1 MRVRTEAKRSD
12 IVDIAAT
19 VFLEQGFA
27 RASMSEIAAR
37 LGGSKTTL
45 YGYFRSKEEL
55 FVEVVVA
62 EALKELLPAFEEID
76 ENAADL
82 RDALVPVGEKLV
94 TFLLT
99 PDAIAAHRMVMSEA
113 GRSNIGQLYYSNGR
127 QRGLGYLAA
136 FLERASKIG
145 KIRPCDFTIAATL
158 PANGGAGD
166 TLSLATSS
174 STEFGDSTTAS
185 NGTPILSLALEPSPS
200 EIAFTNS
207 GQSISTTVTSP
218 SKLGGG
224 TYTMELRENNQIIE
238 TITQITPTQNA
249 ITFNIYPISGTLDLS
264 EYVAII
270 YKN

>member
-12 IVDIAAT
+12 ILDIAAG

-27 RASMSEIAAR
+27 RTSMSEIAAR

-76 ENAADL
+76 ENAANL

-99 PDAIAAHRMVMSEA
+99 PGAIAAHRMVMSEA
-113 GRSNIGQLYYSNGR
+113 GRSNFGQLYYSNGR
-127 QRGLGYLAA
+127 QRGLGYLSA

-145 KIRPCDFTIAATL
+145 KIRPCDFVIAATHLVALIESELL
-158 PANGGAGD
+158 PPVQFGLARPAPSRLEIRQSVERAVD
-166 TLSLATSS
+166 VFLSAY
-174 STEFGDSTTAS
+174 
-185 NGTPILSLALEPSPS
+185 GT
-200 EIAFTNS
+200 
-207 GQSISTTVTSP
+207 
-218 SKLGGG
+218 
-224 TYTMELRENNQIIE
+224 
-238 TITQITPTQNA
+238 
-249 ITFNIYPISGTLDLS
+249 
-264 EYVAII
+264 
-270 YKN
+270 

>member
-12 IVDIAAT
+12 IVDMAAS

-62 EALKELLPAFEEID
+62 EAAKQLLPAFAELD
-76 ENAADL
+76 ENSTDL

-94 TFLLT
+94 AFLLS

-113 GRSNIGQLYYSNGR
+113 GRSNIGQQYYLNGR
-127 QRGLGYLAA
+127 QRGLSYIAA

-145 KIRPCDFTIAATL
+145 RIRACDFPTAATHLLALLESELL
-158 PANGGAGD
+158 PPFHFG
-166 TLSLATSS
+166 LARPAPSRL
-174 STEFGDSTTAS
+174 EIRDSTKRAVDVF
-185 NGTPILSLALEPSPS
+185 LSAY
-200 EIAFTNS
+200 
-207 GQSISTTVTSP
+207 ST
-218 SKLGGG
+218 
-224 TYTMELRENNQIIE
+224 
-238 TITQITPTQNA
+238 
-249 ITFNIYPISGTLDLS
+249 
-264 EYVAII
+264 
-270 YKN
+270 

>member
-27 RASMSEIAAR
+27 RTSMSQIAAR

-82 RDALVPVGEKLV
+82 RDALVPIGEKLV
-94 TFLLT
+94 AFLLT

-136 FLERASKIG
+136 FLERASKLG
-145 KIRPCDFTIAATL
+145 KIRPCDFTIAATHLTALIESELL
-158 PANGGAGD
+158 PPVHFGLARPTPSRLEIRQSAERAVEVF
-166 TLSLATSS
+166 LSAY
-174 STEFGDSTTAS
+174 
-185 NGTPILSLALEPSPS
+185 GT
-200 EIAFTNS
+200 
-207 GQSISTTVTSP
+207 
-218 SKLGGG
+218 
-224 TYTMELRENNQIIE
+224 
-238 TITQITPTQNA
+238 
-249 ITFNIYPISGTLDLS
+249 
-264 EYVAII
+264 
-270 YKN
+270 

>member
-1 MRVRTEAKRSD
+1 VRVRTEAKRSD

-27 RASMSEIAAR
+27 RTSMSQIAAR

-82 RDALVPVGEKLV
+82 RDALVPIGEKLV
-94 TFLLT
+94 AFLLT

-136 FLERASKIG
+136 FLERASKLG
-145 KIRPCDFTIAATL
+145 KIRPCDFTIAATHLTALIESELL
-158 PANGGAGD
+158 PPVHFGLARPTPSRLEIRQSAERAVEVF
-166 TLSLATSS
+166 LSAY
-174 STEFGDSTTAS
+174 
-185 NGTPILSLALEPSPS
+185 GT
-200 EIAFTNS
+200 
-207 GQSISTTVTSP
+207 
-218 SKLGGG
+218 
-224 TYTMELRENNQIIE
+224 
-238 TITQITPTQNA
+238 
-249 ITFNIYPISGTLDLS
+249 
-264 EYVAII
+264 
-270 YKN
+270 

>member
-145 KIRPCDFTIAATL
+145 KIRPCDFTIAATHLVALIESELL
-158 PANGGAGD
+158 PPVYFGLARPAPSRLEVRQSVERAVEVF
-166 TLSLATSS
+166 LSAY
-174 STEFGDSTTAS
+174 
-185 NGTPILSLALEPSPS
+185 GT
-200 EIAFTNS
+200 
-207 GQSISTTVTSP
+207 
-218 SKLGGG
+218 
-224 TYTMELRENNQIIE
+224 
-238 TITQITPTQNA
+238 
-249 ITFNIYPISGTLDLS
+249 
-264 EYVAII
+264 
-270 YKN
+270 